1 MLFSNCEAS
10 NNRVVALESK
20 VDSLEKLTAE
30 QKKDIAEY
38 KNAVEEKEQRIA
50 YLNER
55 IHRRNRTIDELTDAA
70 AQQKLSIKD
79 LTGAILRSTNI
90 GTTTRGDDYFGG
102 EFASLAGA
110 TRHWALRHFRGAPD
124 VSYRDLPPVV
134 HELLKPVF
142 FEYDP
147 TSDKKVSYKVIE
159 AAAIQRIS
167 QNIFCSNFIFAI
179 HRQPYPSVSKL
190 LGGAGKPTAV
200 CKGLNIRI
208 TDMKKPDI
216 QKRKWHSQTIELV
229 LQGDQFDACF
239 GKGVDTVVEDL
250 YSCFGGLAKA
260 GSQEQCLKAL
270 RAVVEQAA
278 KLEVEVC
285 RQISVFKLKSITPG
299 SEYDPS
305 LMEDQSGLVDDAGE
319 EGEDGQGFIVQL
331 VYFPPV
337 IRFQL
342 DDAGNISESFV
353 VVRKGTVVAAP
364 KAEES

>member
-1 MLFSNCEAS
+1 MAS
-10 NNRVVALESK
+10 ER
-20 VDSLEKLTAE
+20 DSLEKLIAK
-30 QKKDIAEY
+30 QKNDVAEY
-38 KNAVEEKEQRIA
+38 KNAAAENEQRIT
-50 YLNER
+50 YLNEI
-55 IHRRNRTIDELTDAA
+55 IHRQDRTIDELTDAA

-79 LTGAILRSTNI
+79 LTSAILRSTNI

-110 TRHWALRHFRGAPD
+110 TRHWALRYFRGAPD
-124 VSYRDLPPVV
+124 VRYRDLPLVV
-134 HELLKPVF
+134 HESLKPVF

-147 TSDKKVSYKVIE
+147 TSDKKVSYKVIG
-159 AAAIQRIS
+159 AAAIQRIT
-167 QNIFCSNFIFAI
+167 QNIFCSGFIFRI
-179 HRQPYPSVSKL
+179 HRQPYSSVSMF
-190 LGGAGKPTAV
+190 LGGTGKPIAV
-200 CKGLNIRI
+200 CKGSNIRI
-208 TDMKKPDI
+208 INMKKPDI
-216 QKRKWHSQTIELV
+216 QKRKWYCQTIELV

-239 GKGVDTVVEDL
+239 RKGVDDAAEDL
-250 YSCFGGLAKA
+250 HSCFSGLAKA
-260 GSQEQCLKAL
+260 GSQEQCLKVL

-305 LMEDQSGLVDDAGE
+305 LMEDESGLVDDAGE
-319 EGEDGQGFIVQL
+319 EGEDGQGYIVQL

-353 VVRKGTVVAAP
+353 VVRKGTVIAVP
-364 KAEES
+364 KVGGS